1 MSAISPAARKVGFGT
16 KIAYGFGSI
25 AYGIKD
31 NGFQTLLLLYYNQVV
46 GLDGYQVGLAIL
58 IALVLD
64 AFIDPVIG
72 HYSDH
77 LRSTW
82 GRRHPFMYAAA
93 LPVGILYLL
102 LWSPPTGNPAVTI
115 AYLVLIAVLVRTAI
129 SCYEVPSSALAPE
142 LTADY
147 HERTSVLGYR
157 YLFGWLGG
165 MTMGILVY
173 TVFLPPSKA
182 YLNGLLNPAGY
193 HGYAVTAAVAM
204 VLAIV
209 ISAAGTHGQIKHLPK
224 ASPTRTNLRET
235 FRGIVATLR
244 NKAFLMLL
252 VSGIFGFT
260 GQGLTFALSVY
271 FNTYFWQFDTRL
283 IGLFTFSV
291 MAGVAFAFMISS
303 LVSRRIGKRATGT
316 LCGVLYPII
325 GVAPF
330 LLRAAD
336 LYPANG
342 SPILLPMLFLNTT
355 IATAF
360 GVGLAITSASMM
372 ADVVEDAQMK
382 SGQRSEGLFFAGS
395 FFMQKCVSGL
405 GLFLSGMVLDLVH
418 FPKKAAIGGVPAGV
432 LRNLVVTYSCLLL
445 VVGLLAAYFVWRF
458 PLGGKA
464 EHDRRL
470 AELAQVE
477 SHAFPLPG
485 SEPEIAGQDLT
496 DRDGRLSPAE

>member
-1 MSAISPAARKVGFGT
+1 MQAVSPPARKVGFGT
-16 KIAYGFGSI
+16 KMAYGFGSI

-31 NGFQTLLLLYYNQVV
+31 NGFQTLLLLYYNQVI

-64 AFIDPVIG
+64 AFIDPVVG

-173 TVFLPPSKA
+173 TVFLPPTKA
-182 YLNGLLNPAGY
+182 YPNGLLNPAGY
-193 HGYAVTAAVAM
+193 HHYAIAASVAM

-209 ISAAGTHGQIKHLPK
+209 ISAAGTHREIKYLPK
-224 ASPTRTNLRET
+224 ASPTRTNLSET
-235 FRGIVATLR
+235 FRGIRTTLK

-252 VSGIFGFT
+252 ISGIFGFT
-260 GQGLTFALSVY
+260 AQGLTFALSVY
-271 FNTYFWQFDTRL
+271 FNSHFWQFDTRA
-283 IGLFTFSV
+283 IGAFTFSV
-291 MAGVAFAFMISS
+291 MGGVVLAFMISS
-303 LVSRRIGKRATGT
+303 FASRRIGKRATGA
-316 LCGVLYPII
+316 LCGAIYPI
-325 GVAPF
+325 VSVVPF
-330 LLRAAD
+330 ILRFAG
-336 LYPANG
+336 LFPANG
-342 SPILLPMLFLNTT
+342 SPLLMPLLLLIVM

-360 GVGLAITSASMM
+360 GVALSITSASMM

-382 SGQRSEGLFFAGS
+382 TGERSEGLFFAGS

-405 GLFLSGMVLDLVH
+405 GLFLSGIILDLVH
-418 FPKKAAIGGVPAGV
+418 FPKKAVVGQVPADV
-432 LRNLVVTYSCLLL
+432 LRNLITTYGSLL
-445 VVGLLAAYFVWRF
+445 VVLGLASAYFVWRF
-458 PLGGKA
+458 PLGGKT
-464 EHDRRL
+464 EHERRL
-470 AELAQVE
+470 AELAEIE

-485 SEPEIAGQDLT
+485 SEPEIAAADIVG
-496 DRDGRLSPAE
+496 GGGKLSPAE